1 MGPSH
6 SALPP
11 WMKFGLWW
19 PLLLPAG
26 ERLPYLWDFTA
37 VCSRARWGDLLQH
50 ERVHR
55 GLGAVHSSDGHYHSE
70 SSTGFEVGS
79 GFTPHLTAEQADAH
93 TDGGLCF
100 DGKPRPHTQAEDRL
114 FKHLF
119 RGYNRWA
126 RPVPN
131 TSDVVIVRFGLSIAQ
146 LIDVVGLSP
155 QSRPLRTRLQ
165 TPGSSPGSPLQPPS
179 PRPPPL
185 QRGPQP
191 VPPGLLQPLP
201 LSPRSPSAAA
211 GGCRTLGLAPL
222 AHPVRWIL
230 LPSLSYRPGREEP
243 NDDHQ
248 RLAEAVIAGPRLPAP
263 SPDRGKLLH
272 SRWVTP
278 ATWVIWLQVAS
289 PEDCA
294 CVVRL

>member
-1 MGPSH
+1 MGPSY

-19 PLLLPAG
+19 PLLLPAA
-26 ERLPYLWDFTA
+26 LA
-37 VCSRARWGDLLQH
+37 Q
-50 ERVHR
+50 R
-55 GLGAVHSSDGHYHSE
+55 G
-70 SSTGFEVGS
+70 
-79 GFTPHLTAEQADAH
+79 
-93 TDGGLCF
+93 
-100 DGKPRPHTQAEDRL
+100 PHTQAEDRL

-179 PRPPPL
+179 PCPPPL

-191 VPPGLLQPLP
+191 VPPGLPQPLP
-201 LSPRSPSAAA
+201 LSHPDPLLGQQGAAV
-211 GGCRTLGLAPL
+211 GFL
-222 AHPVRWIL
+222 V
-230 LPSLSYRPGREEP
+230 
-243 NDDHQ
+243 
-248 RLAEAVIAGPRLPAP
+248 
-263 SPDRGKLLH
+263 
-272 SRWVTP
+272 
-278 ATWVIWLQVAS
+278 
-289 PEDCA
+289 
-294 CVVRL
+294 